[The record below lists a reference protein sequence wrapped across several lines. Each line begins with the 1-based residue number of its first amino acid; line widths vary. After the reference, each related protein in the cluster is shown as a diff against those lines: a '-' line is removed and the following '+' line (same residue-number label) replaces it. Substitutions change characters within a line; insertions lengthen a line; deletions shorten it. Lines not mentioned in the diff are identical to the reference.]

1 MTANQAGKPELVF
14 ALVGGAGVRLNDLRS
29 ELSRALESFGY
40 QCEHINVSDLL
51 TRFTSFT
58 PVPDKTDCPE
68 YARIKHLQ
76 EVAFQ
81 VRKMADPAA
90 LARAGIAAIQERRAA
105 RTKDPNAP
113 ACAYILQ
120 QLKHPKEVALLRRVY
135 GQSIMVL
142 GGHATHGSR
151 EIRLCQVMAGDTGSL
166 ENNTK
171 FKNYAADIIDID
183 QKERRFDDSGDLGQ
197 NTRDT
202 YPLADF
208 FVNLERA
215 GGERDIWRFVELL
228 FGHPFHTPEPDEVA
242 MYQANAVSLRSSDGG
257 RQVGAVIVHEGSNP
271 SRPDLDIIATG
282 LNEVP
287 RAGGGYYW
295 HGSSPDNRDQA
306 LTDRNEPDRA
316 QAIKRFALTEIVE
329 RLKEQKWLTPDLE
342 KQHGY
347 DLARR
352 LYPLLKG
359 TQFMD
364 IGEFMRP
371 VHAEMAALIDAA
383 RRGVAVQGKTMYVT
397 TFPCHN
403 CAKHIIAA
411 GIRRVVYLEPYPKSR
426 AELLHR
432 EELNM
437 DAADGKATDDRV
449 AFGGFTG
456 VAPRQYARLY
466 GMSARGE
473 KNGEQL
479 KDWRARRQSLW
490 PRYVLQNAAAAYLV
504 SEREEVARL
513 VGKGYRES
521 GEGGAN
527 TNPSPTVLS

>member
-1 MTANQAGKPELVF
+1 
-14 ALVGGAGVRLNDLRS
+14 
-29 ELSRALESFGY
+29 
-40 QCEHINVSDLL
+40 
-51 TRFTSFT
+51 
-58 PVPDKTDCPE
+58 
-68 YARIKHLQ
+68 
-76 EVAFQ
+76 
-81 VRKMADPAA
+81 
-90 LARAGIAAIQERRAA
+90 
-105 RTKDPNAP
+105 
-113 ACAYILQ
+113 
-120 QLKHPKEVALLRRVY
+120 
-135 GQSIMVL
+135 
-142 GGHATHGSR
+142 
-151 EIRLCQVMAGDTGSL
+151 
-166 ENNTK
+166 
-171 FKNYAADIIDID
+171 
-183 QKERRFDDSGDLGQ
+183 
-197 NTRDT
+197 
-202 YPLADF
+202 
-208 FVNLERA
+208 
-215 GGERDIWRFVELL
+215 
-228 FGHPFHTPEPDEVA
+228 
-242 MYQANAVSLRSSDGG
+242 
-257 RQVGAVIVHEGSNP
+257 
-271 SRPDLDIIATG
+271 
-282 LNEVP
+282 
-287 RAGGGYYW
+287 
-295 HGSSPDNRDQA
+295 
-306 LTDRNEPDRA
+306 
-316 QAIKRFALTEIVE
+316 
-329 RLKEQKWLTPDLE
+329 
-342 KQHGY
+342 
-347 DLARR
+347 
-352 LYPLLKG
+352 
-359 TQFMD
+359 
-364 IGEFMRP
+364 
-371 VHAEMAALIDAA
+371 MAALIDAA